1 MIVVDLTGKSGLTT
15 TPTKSTILSLVKN
28 PIKLIMV
35 LEVVSLTE
43 ATA

>member
-1 MIVVDLTGKSGLTT
+1 MVDLIGVSGLTI
-15 TPTKSTILSLVKN
+15 TPYKSTILSLVKN

-35 LEVVSLTE
+35 LETVSLTE